1 MCILGYPPEIQK
13 LVDTFDPYR
22 TAILE
27 KDFSAVPEEALK
39 TEYPTSCS
47 TNLLSPMRF
56 GNTRRFLRRVHC

>member
-1 MCILGYPPEIQK
+1 MCILGYPPEIQT

-39 TEYPTSCS
+39 AYHKFKNWAWEQEQ
-47 TNLLSPMRF
+47 
-56 GNTRRFLRRVHC
+56 

>member
-39 TEYPTSCS
+39 AYHKFKNWAWEQE
-47 TNLLSPMRF
+47 LS
-56 GNTRRFLRRVHC
+56 LIHI